1 MHNVWT
7 HIMIHH
13 FIVNINLIYI
23 ALTIC
28 IHIHTMYTG
37 NVGKQ
42 DVTLLLQQINRIAIT
57 FLKSIDNTTTHNI
70 NTHITH
76 TVHNTTTASTP
87 TNNSTSDNNEHDN
100 MQHIINNNDSN
111 KYSNKHSNSIIIC
124 EEPETEIIISS
135 ARSEN
140 EHFYKPIPIDTHNS
154 TTTNNTATNNND
166 TNTNNTNNTVQIYD
180 YNKVYELIKQNDT
193 FKILKNTI

>member
-1 MHNVWT
+1 MHT
-7 HIMIHH
+7 
-13 FIVNINLIYI
+13 IYV
-23 ALTIC
+23 
-28 IHIHTMYTG
+28 G

-57 FLKSIDNTTTHNI
+57 FLNSIDNTTTQ
-70 NTHITH
+70 NTNTNTTH

-87 TNNSTSDNNEHDN
+87 TANSTSDNKQYDN
-100 MQHIINNNDSN
+100 KQPTNNND
-111 KYSNKHSNSIIIC
+111 SNKHSNSIIIC

-140 EHFYKPIPIDTHNS
+140 EHFYKSIPIDTHN
-154 TTTNNTATNNND
+154 TTNTTPTTTNNND

-180 YNKVYELIKQNDT
+180 YNRVYELIKQNDT

>member
-1 MHNVWT
+1 
-7 HIMIHH
+7 
-13 FIVNINLIYI
+13 
-23 ALTIC
+23 
-28 IHIHTMYTG
+28 MYTG

-57 FLKSIDNTTTHNI
+57 FLKSVDSSATHNI
-70 NTHITH
+70 NTHTTH

-87 TNNSTSDNNEHDN
+87 TANSTSDNNEHDN
-100 MQHIINNNDSN
+100 KQPTNNNNDN
-111 KYSNKHSNSIIIC
+111 NKHINSIIIC

-140 EHFYKPIPIDTHNS
+140 EHFYKPTPIDTHNS

-166 TNTNNTNNTVQIYD
+166 TNTNNTVLVYD

>member
-1 MHNVWT
+1 
-7 HIMIHH
+7 MIHH
-13 FIVNINLIYI
+13 VIFNINNIYI
-23 ALTIC
+23 VLTIC
-28 IHIHTMYTG
+28 IRIHAIHTG

-70 NTHITH
+70 NTHTTH

-100 MQHIINNNDSN
+100 KQPTYNNDSN
-111 KYSNKHSNSIIIC
+111 MYINKHSNSIIIC

-140 EHFYKPIPIDTHNS
+140 EHFYLPIPIDIQHS
-154 TTTNNTATNNND
+154 TTTNNATNNND
-166 TNTNNTNNTVQIYD
+166 TTDTSNTNNIVQEYD